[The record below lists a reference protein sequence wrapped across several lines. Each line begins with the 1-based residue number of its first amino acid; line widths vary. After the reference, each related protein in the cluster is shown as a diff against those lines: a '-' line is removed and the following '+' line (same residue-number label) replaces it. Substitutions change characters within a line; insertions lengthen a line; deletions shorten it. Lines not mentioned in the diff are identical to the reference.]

1 MQNITNGKPNLVIID
16 EIDGVSGKGSGDQV
30 CNLIFLGIINSIII
44 SIIIFCFL
52 IYFNYLL
59 KKYYIFM

>member
-16 EIDGVSGKGSGDQV
+16 EIDGVNGKGSGDQV